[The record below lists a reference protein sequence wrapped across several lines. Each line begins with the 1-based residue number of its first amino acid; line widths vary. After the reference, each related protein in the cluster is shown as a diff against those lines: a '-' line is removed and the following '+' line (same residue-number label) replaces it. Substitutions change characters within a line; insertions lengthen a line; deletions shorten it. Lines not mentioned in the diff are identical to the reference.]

1 MVKTRT
7 KIFTA
12 DDISRIETEYS
23 LLTDNLYRCDK
34 PGDRELIEKA
44 FRFANEAHRDMYRNS
59 GEPYIIHPINVARIV
74 NQEIGLGAKS
84 VSAALLHDV
93 VEDTG
98 IPLEEISK
106 HFGPKI
112 ASLIDGLTKISGTYN
127 KETNSLQAEN
137 FRKMLMTLSDDFRVI
152 LVKIADRLHN
162 MRTLDSMPEY
172 KRMKIAG
179 ETVYLYAPL
188 AHRLGLFAI
197 KTELEDL
204 SFKFRHPRIYDEIA
218 RKVKMDEKKNLALIN
233 RFSLPIIEALNN
245 NNILFDISG
254 RFKSIYSIWKKMQ
267 SKNVPFEEVYDLL
280 AVRIVFEPGP
290 EMSERAQCWQIYSLI
305 TDIYTPKPD
314 RLRDWISRP
323 KSNGYEALHL
333 TVMGPEGRWVEVQI
347 RSQRMD
353 DIAERGFAAHWK
365 YKGDMS
371 QTENELDKWLKHIR
385 EMLANPMSDPLTFLD
400 EFKMS
405 LFSSEIMVFTPKGLL
420 VNLPKGASA
429 LDFAYEIHTDIGNKS
444 IGAKVNYKLSPLS
457 TTLQSGDQVEI
468 ITSNIA
474 RPEKEWLEY
483 AHTAKARNAIKD
495 ALRDE
500 STDRIQKGMDMLEQ
514 KLSELGILP
523 NSDIIKKLLDNYELL
538 NKDELYSR
546 IGLGLI
552 NLDELRKVLKKAPEG
567 SLRKYWKLAIGGVT
581 RKNPE
586 TREAPVTA
594 EKIDKSQP
602 YLLRENVDSA
612 ASSYVIASCCQPIPG
627 DEVVGYLDHSNSIIV
642 HKPKC
647 PVAVKLMSS
656 EGNRIIPV
664 RWTIHKLASF
674 LARISI
680 NGIDRI
686 GLVSEVT
693 TIISKELNVNISNIN
708 VSVYDGIFEGTI
720 DLFVHHTRDLNNLI
734 MQLSNIKG
742 IASVKRIEEF
752 IE

>member
-34 PGDRELIEKA
+34 PGDRELIDKA

-106 HFGPKI
+106 QFGPKI

-162 MRTLDSMPEY
+162 MRTLDSMPEH

-179 ETVYLYAPL
+179 ETIYLYAPL

-204 SFKFRHPRIYDEIA
+204 SFKFRHPRIYDEIV

-245 NNILFDISG
+245 NNIIFDISG

-371 QTENELDKWLKHIR
+371 QTESELDKWLKHIR

-581 RKNPE
+581 RRNAE
-586 TREAPVTA
+586 TKEAPA
-594 EKIDKSQP
+594 QADKIDKSQP
-602 YLLRENVDSA
+602 YLLRENVDNTT
-612 ASSYVIASCCQPIPG
+612 SSYVIASCCQPIPG
-627 DEVVGYLDHSNSIIV
+627 DEVIGYLDHSNSLIV

-647 PVAVKLMSS
+647 PAAVKLMSS

-686 GLVSEVT
+686 GLVNEVT
-693 TIISKELNVNISNIN
+693 TIISKELNVNIRNIN

>member
-204 SFKFRHPRIYDEIA
+204 GFKFRHPRIYDEIA

-693 TIISKELNVNISNIN
+693 TIISKELNVNIRNIN